1 MLINIH
7 LWKLIQRSI
16 TNMNSWKLDEVIKT
30 IMRWICNNLILKR
43 DWKSKLCKT
52 SLRLKQKWMKE
63 TLEQMKMNWSHL
75 YTAILWSKSSKIV
88 IVANKKMS
96 IRQHNLDT
104 FALKQR
110 VYLNDNDST
119 DNVTVIAMRMNWELN
134 KRLKRSTL
142 VITHHDELKELVVR
156 MKHFANVVTAN
167 QEYHEKIYKIYSD
180 SQIFLKAVKV
190 MTSTKDQKR
199 LWWVQ
204 TAHENIQS

>member
-142 VITHHDELKELVVR
+142 VITHHDELKELVAR

-190 MTSTKDQKR
+190 MTSTKDQTR